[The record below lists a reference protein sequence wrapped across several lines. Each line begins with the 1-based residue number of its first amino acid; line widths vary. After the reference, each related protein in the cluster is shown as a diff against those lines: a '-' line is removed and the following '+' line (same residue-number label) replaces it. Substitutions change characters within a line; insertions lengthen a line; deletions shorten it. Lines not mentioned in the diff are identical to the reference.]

1 MRCGDNVATQ
11 KITGNDLGRDAIVQV
26 LRRYFEHRVHA
37 GSRNTVSAN
46 EALIVK
52 ALKSYFKGDAWPDQ
66 L

>member
-1 MRCGDNVATQ
+1 MHCGDNVVMQ
-11 KITGNDLGRDAIVQV
+11 KITENNSGRDAIVQV

-37 GSRNTVSAN
+37 GNRNTVSAN